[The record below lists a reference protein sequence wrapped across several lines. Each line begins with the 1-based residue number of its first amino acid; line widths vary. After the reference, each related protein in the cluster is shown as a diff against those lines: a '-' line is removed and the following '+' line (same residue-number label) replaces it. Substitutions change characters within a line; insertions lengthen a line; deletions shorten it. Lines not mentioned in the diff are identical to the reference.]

1 MGSMFND
8 SLCFAA
14 AGPVVVLTAMHV
26 ERKQSRFDSSQLTPA
41 QARVL
46 LKTIYWKRID
56 IVNFGFS

>member
-8 SLCFAA
+8 SLCLADCCPRAA
-14 AGPVVVLTAMHV
+14 AGMHV
-26 ERKQSRFDSSQLTPA
+26 ERKQSLFDSWQLTPA